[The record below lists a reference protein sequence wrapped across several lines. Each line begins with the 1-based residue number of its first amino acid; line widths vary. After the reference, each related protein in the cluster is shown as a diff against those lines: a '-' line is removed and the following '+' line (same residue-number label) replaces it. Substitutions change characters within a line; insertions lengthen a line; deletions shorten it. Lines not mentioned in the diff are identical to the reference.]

1 MRWPPLEVHKMKLS
15 ENDRK
20 AAFALLVLSALG
32 AAAYV
37 FFLSE
42 PADLPSDGREL
53 YYSLKGAGR
62 VGILYDVRM
71 GDDRQISA
79 IYQCGVDIIS
89 KGRFAGIALE
99 NIACDASGCLSVSTE
114 RNGTD
119 RMTYEQA
126 KKRLSAMP
134 YILIKPADSS
144 SYQLFQRHM
153 EIDIGKNFTNAS
165 RCDISA
171 TES

>member
-1 MRWPPLEVHKMKLS
+1 MKLS

-20 AAFALLVLSALG
+20 AGFALLVLAALG

-53 YYSLKGAGR
+53 YYLLKNAGR
-62 VGILYDVRM
+62 AGILYDVRQ
-71 GDDRQISA
+71 GSEQQASA

-99 NIACDASGCLSVSTE
+99 NIACDESGCLSVSTE
-114 RNGTD
+114 RNGTS

-126 KKRLSAMP
+126 KRKFSSIP

-153 EIDIGKNFTNAS
+153 EISIGKNFTNAS